1 MYSANALTHPRTR
14 ETPESVAGGAP
25 AGGDQRL
32 IIESRF
38 GPLAISPNSKLRF
51 PSGLLGFAE
60 FSDYALAE
68 LGDERF
74 PQFNVL
80 QSLDDHQL
88 AFLVMPL
95 DTQAGF
101 IERPDLDAA
110 CQTLAIAFDDLLIM
124 LVVTARKTHE
134 GPRVTANLRAPLM
147 IDSASRIGMQYVLH
161 NERYPVRFQL

>member
-1 MYSANALTHPRTR
+1 MYSANALTHAGAR
-14 ETPESVAGGAP
+14 ELPESLAAGP
-25 AGGDQRL
+25 PDGGDERL

-38 GPLAISPNSKLRF
+38 GPLAISPNGRLRF

-88 AFLVMPL
+88 AFLVLPL
-95 DTQAGF
+95 DAEAGF
-101 IERPDLDAA
+101 IERVDLDAA
-110 CQTLAIAFDDLLIM
+110 CQTLAIGFTDLLIM

>member
-1 MYSANALTHPRTR
+1 MYSANALIRAGAR
-14 ETPESVAGGAP
+14 ELPESLAAGP
-25 AGGDQRL
+25 PDGGDERL

-38 GPLAISPNSKLRF
+38 GPLAISPNGRLRF

-60 FSDYALAE
+60 FSEYALAE

-88 AFLVMPL
+88 AFLVLPL
-95 DTQAGF
+95 DAEAGF
-101 IERPDLDAA
+101 IERVDLDAA
-110 CQTLAIAFDDLLIM
+110 CQTLAIGFTDLLIM